1 MSSILT
7 VKPGWRGVAQGVL
20 VPLPL
25 ALILTL
31 MAIAVATPH
40 GPVVSPNARW
50 FLAMVV
56 FAPLTE
62 TFLLA
67 FPILAAMKFIRLA
80 WLAALVG
87 SMPIILGHAVNSWQ
101 NVLGAAPMFLW
112 SGWVFVQGRLHQ
124 EPWWPLIGRLMAI
137 HATWNLL
144 LFTFLWVLGA
154 TASAS

>member
-40 GPVVSPNARW
+40 GPVVSPKSRW
-50 FLAMVV
+50 FWAMVV

-101 NVLGAAPMFLW
+101 NMLGAAPMFLW
-112 SGWVFVQGRLHQ
+112 SGWVFVQGRLNQ

-137 HATWNLL
+137 HAAWNLL
-144 LFTFLWVLGA
+144 LFLVLWMLGS
-154 TASAS
+154 TASAT